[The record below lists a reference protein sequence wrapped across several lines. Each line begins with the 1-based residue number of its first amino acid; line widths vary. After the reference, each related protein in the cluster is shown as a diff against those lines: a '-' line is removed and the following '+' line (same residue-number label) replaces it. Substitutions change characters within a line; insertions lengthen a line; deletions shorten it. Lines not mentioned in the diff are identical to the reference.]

1 MDLPRHL
8 ERIRATALAH
18 GGHIGIDLVEQVLC
32 SSAPESLELFRVTL
46 YYNREE
52 VLEVRSIPY
61 HRRQIQRLRLHK
73 LPEDFSY
80 RYKYADRSF
89 FLSVGQGLSSEEEVL
104 FVRSDGSLT
113 DTTYTNILLEL
124 PNGDLIT
131 PSQPLL
137 RGTQLS
143 RLLEQGKVQE
153 QAGLTCEDLR
163 RSRRVYLINAMMPL
177 EEAIILSP
185 NQIIY

>member
-1 MDLPRHL
+1 M
-8 ERIRATALAH
+8 AH
-18 GGHIGIDLVEQVLC
+18 GGHIGIDLVEQVLY
-32 SSAPESLELFRVTL
+32 SSAPTSLELFRVTL
-46 YYNREE
+46 YYNKEE

-89 FLSVGQGLSSEEEVL
+89 FLNVGQGLSSEEEVL

-124 PNGDLIT
+124 PKGDLIT

-137 RGTQLS
+137 KGTQLS
-143 RLLEQGKVQE
+143 HLLEQGKVQE
-153 QAGLTCEDLR
+153 QAGLTSEDLR
-163 RSRRVYLINAMMPL
+163 RSRRIYLINAMMPL
-177 EEAIILSP
+177 EEAITRTSD
-185 NQIIY
+185 QIIY

>member
-1 MDLPRHL
+1 M
-8 ERIRATALAH
+8 AH
-18 GGHIGIDLVEQVLC
+18 GGHIGVDLVEQALC

-61 HRRQIQRLRLHK
+61 HRRQIQRLRLCK

-137 RGTQLS
+137 KGTQLS

-177 EEAIILSP
+177 EKAITLTP